1 MTLSHPDQPIDIER
15 RAKQRVNCSYPM
27 TVRGKLDTG
36 QLYETRAVLTNM
48 SANGMYLCLKR
59 VVAPGEQLQ
68 VVVRMSTGPLGAA
81 GAEPRLSASG
91 EVTRIESKPDGT
103 YGVALKLRRRRFI

>member
-1 MTLSHPDQPIDIER
+1 MTLSHPDQPFTSER
-15 RAKQRVNCSYPM
+15 RAKQRVNCSYPT

-36 QLYETRAVLTNM
+36 QLYETRAVLTNL

-68 VVVRMSTGPLGAA
+68 VVVRMATGPLGAA
-81 GAEPRLSASG
+81 HEPRLSASG

-103 YGVALKLRRRRFI
+103 CGVALKLHRRRFI